1 MKLKTIK
8 LSNFKLH
15 QRGKWLVCLF
25 LFEIIVCVFFVAYLS
40 ERIPDYS
47 THVGN
52 NDERQVIHD
61 LTSEYIVEQSF
72 ISPRDFDFITLD
84 FSDHDIMIAG
94 KTQLFVYDENK
105 MQICYREI
113 NNSDINY
120 GESVIISFL
129 DLGGGKANQLYEA
142 KITERGTEQ
151 VALGL
156 YGYEIGED
164 DEPAY
169 VNSQPQSY
177 AVSIGTHSYTKAFRV
192 LAVLIMFICTS
203 GSLGTV
209 LLCTKNAVPE
219 EKCFLMIAIPFGLCM
234 LLFLSGNSVYDA
246 QAHLAKTYQYSN
258 ILLGVGDGDSDNY
271 TYMRSADVKVGVEKS
286 GVINEQAQEYWRT
299 LNDWTWLNWQ
309 YGMEKSSYH
318 GASPGGTIL
327 GYLPNVIGM
336 TLGRIINL
344 GAYPIFYLSKIMGF
358 AIYLIICFWAIK
370 KTPILKTTFS
380 FTAALP
386 MCLYN
391 ATGITYDTM
400 TVAATLLM
408 CAYIFIWWVRK
419 LKIPEWIILGISIVF
434 VGGCKGGIFLPIII
448 LLFLVPFSRFRINIK
463 KLVMIIVLFVGGVG
477 VFLYKYKYVLVDY
490 LQVTIVSDNPDARY
504 GSGYC
509 FIYPLSFLKMLI
521 QSIVIRGDA
530 YIGQMIGDRT
540 AWTKAHIEWIII
552 IPFIILLILSG
563 IRKVNEENIIDNRKR
578 FIVLVLLIAE
588 FVGLHVIL
596 MSDTKIG
603 SSYIYG
609 VQGRYF
615 VALVPLMILV
625 IQDRNIHRGNESV
638 TKLYI
643 IFSMLQSVYML
654 SLLDKF
660 F

>member
-129 DLGGGKANQLYEA
+129 DLGGGKANQLYEV
-142 KITERGTEQ
+142 KITESGTEQ

-271 TYMRSADVKVGVEKS
+271 TYMRSADVKEGVEKS
-286 GVINEQAQEYWRT
+286 VVINEQAQEYWRT
-299 LNDWTWLNWQ
+299 
-309 YGMEKSSYH
+309 
-318 GASPGGTIL
+318 
-327 GYLPNVIGM
+327 
-336 TLGRIINL
+336 
-344 GAYPIFYLSKIMGF
+344 
-358 AIYLIICFWAIK
+358 
-370 KTPILKTTFS
+370 
-380 FTAALP
+380 
-386 MCLYN
+386 
-391 ATGITYDTM
+391 
-400 TVAATLLM
+400 
-408 CAYIFIWWVRK
+408 
-419 LKIPEWIILGISIVF
+419 
-434 VGGCKGGIFLPIII
+434 
-448 LLFLVPFSRFRINIK
+448 
-463 KLVMIIVLFVGGVG
+463 
-477 VFLYKYKYVLVDY
+477 
-490 LQVTIVSDNPDARY
+490 
-504 GSGYC
+504 
-509 FIYPLSFLKMLI
+509 
-521 QSIVIRGDA
+521 
-530 YIGQMIGDRT
+530 
-540 AWTKAHIEWIII
+540 
-552 IPFIILLILSG
+552 
-563 IRKVNEENIIDNRKR
+563 
-578 FIVLVLLIAE
+578 
-588 FVGLHVIL
+588 
-596 MSDTKIG
+596 
-603 SSYIYG
+603 
-609 VQGRYF
+609 
-615 VALVPLMILV
+615 
-625 IQDRNIHRGNESV
+625 
-638 TKLYI
+638 
-643 IFSMLQSVYML
+643 
-654 SLLDKF
+654 
-660 F
+660 